1 MTVLDPDGLGPLE
14 DLVDARVSRGE
25 LLRRG
30 AAAGLALSVLGVFSG
45 RALAQADAS
54 SSVIAIVS
62 GGPHPYFAP
71 WGPGTADAAR
81 AFHVQKAEWKV
92 PTAFTLNDQ
101 NQLID
106 TLVVQGFNAFGVFPD
121 DVNGTNGKIAELAG
135 RGIPVLS
142 LAACVAHPSKAPF
155 CISTDVYNS
164 AYQGTNA
171 LIRFMGGKG
180 AILHGTGLLIDPNTK
195 RRIAAV
201 KKAVA
206 ETHGKVKLV
215 QTLTDIDDPQK
226 ADKAINSFLAGHRKD
241 ITGIVTT
248 AFNPSVAA
256 AKALVNL
263 GDKRIKMVG
272 IDDDPAVLDA
282 IRKGFVN
289 GTMAQNPYGQA
300 YLGVYVLDLLKQ
312 GWKPKQSNT
321 PLVDSGTFLVTKAK
335 VGTYKQELKKIT
347 LGLVKSFKPK
357 YLTR

>member
-1 MTVLDPDGLGPLE
+1 MIVLDQGSGPLDDVIVE
-14 DLVDARVSRGE
+14 ERVDRGE

-30 AAAGLALSVLGVFSG
+30 AAGGLALSALGVLPG
-45 RALAQADAS
+45 RALAHAGAS
-54 SSVIAIVS
+54 SAVIAIVS
-62 GGPHPYFAP
+62 GGPHPYFVP
-71 WGPGTADAAR
+71 WGSGTADAAR
-81 AFHVQKAEWKV
+81 AFKVKKAVWKV

-106 TLVVQGFNAFGVFPD
+106 TLVAQGFNAFGVFPD

-142 LAACVAHPSKAPF
+142 LAACVAHPTKAPF
-155 CISTDVYNS
+155 CISTDVFNS
-164 AYQGTNA
+164 AYQGTKA

-180 AILHGTGLLIDPNTK
+180 AILHGTGLLIDPNTQ

-206 ETHGKVKLV
+206 ETGGKVKLV
-215 QTLTDIDDPQK
+215 QTLADIDDPQK

-263 GDKRIKMVG
+263 GDRRIKMVG
-272 IDDDPAVLDA
+272 IDDDPAVLNA
-282 IRKGFVN
+282 IRKGFIN

-312 GWKPKQSNT
+312 GWKPKQSNA
-321 PLVDSGTFLVTKAK
+321 PLVDSGTFLITKAK
-335 VGTYKQELKKIT
+335 VGTYKQELKKLT
-347 LGLVKSFKPK
+347 QGLVKSFKPK